1 MHTTVWRIAIAVLL
15 VSPWSRGVSQT
26 PLVADSERG
35 DAVSAEPLAPGDA
48 IHLTF
53 SREPDLGGDFPIDED
68 GTVTLPLL
76 GVRTVRQRSPAELKR
91 SLLAE
96 YGQQIRNQ
104 DVRITMLRR
113 VRILG
118 AVKNP
123 GLYRVDPTMTVVD
136 AVALAGGATEQ
147 GKVKRVQLYRDGHV
161 VDSNID
167 LNARLLPQLHSGD
180 QIIVPERSWFSRNG
194 VYVVA
199 AGISAVGII
208 IARAAP

>member
-1 MHTTVWRIAIAVLL
+1 MNTTIWRVALAVLL
-15 VSPWSRGVSQT
+15 LSPWSQGVSQT
-26 PLVADSERG
+26 PFVAASDQG
-35 DAVSAEPLAPGDA
+35 DGVSAEPLAPGDA
-48 IHLTF
+48 IQLAF
-53 SREPDLGGDFPIDED
+53 SREPDLGGDFAVDEN
-68 GTVTLPLL
+68 GAVVLPLL
-76 GVRTVRQRSPAELKR
+76 GTRTVRQRSPAELKR

-96 YGQQIRNQ
+96 YAQQIRNQ

-147 GKVKRVQLYRDGHV
+147 GKLKRVQLYRDGHV
-161 VDSNID
+161 VGSNLD

-180 QIIVPERSWFSRNG
+180 QIMVPERSWFSRNG
-194 VYVVA
+194 GYVIA
-199 AGISAVGII
+199 AGISAAGII

>member
-1 MHTTVWRIAIAVLL
+1 MNITLWRITAAVLL
-15 VSPWSRGVSQT
+15 LGPASRAMGQT
-26 PLVADSERG
+26 PIVADSDRETG
-35 DAVSAEPLAPGDA
+35 ALAEPLAPGDA
-48 IHLTF
+48 IQLAF
-53 SREPDLGGDFPIDED
+53 SREPDLGGDFPVDEN
-68 GTVTLPLL
+68 GSVVLPLL
-76 GVRTVRQRSPAELKR
+76 GVRTVRERSPAQLKR
-91 SLLAE
+91 SLLAD
-96 YGQQIRNQ
+96 YAQQIRNQ

-136 AVALAGGATEQ
+136 AVALAGGATDQ
-147 GKVKRVQLYRDGHV
+147 GKVKQVQVFRDGHEV
-161 VDSNID
+161 GSHLD

-180 QIIVPERSWFSRNG
+180 QIGVPQRSWFSRNG
-194 VYVVA
+194 GYVVA

>member
-1 MHTTVWRIAIAVLL
+1 MSTTVWRIAVAVLL
-15 VSPWSRGVSQT
+15 LSPWSRGASQT
-26 PLVADSERG
+26 PLVADSDRG
-35 DAVSAEPLAPGDA
+35 DGASAQPLAPGDA
-48 IHLTF
+48 IHLAF
-53 SREPDLGGDFPIDED
+53 SREPDLGGDFPVDED
-68 GTVTLPLL
+68 GTVALPLL
-76 GVRTVRQRSPAELKR
+76 GIRTVRQRSPTELKR
-91 SLLAE
+91 SLLTE
-96 YGQQIRNQ
+96 YAQQIRNQ

-147 GKVKRVQLYRDGHV
+147 GKLKQVRVFRDGHEV
-161 VDSNID
+161 GSPLD

-180 QIIVPERSWFSRNG
+180 QIVVPERSWFSRNG
-194 VYVVA
+194 GYVVA